1 MLRSGYWRNFDFWLL
16 GAVILANAFGIAM
29 IRSAIAGNEVLAG
42 LDQRQ
47 IVYTG
52 IGLAVILVTAAI
64 DYHVWFSINRT
75 IYILITVFLIT
86 LFFIGGVRFGAARWI
101 ETGLVSIQPTELAK
115 IIVILALA
123 SFHQHNIDAPRD
135 LWWVLRSLLVPAWIA
150 LWIFLQPNL
159 SNVIVIMVIWAAM
172 AWLNGL
178 QFRHLLIF
186 GAVGIAGGLVAML
199 APFSPLQ
206 DYQRQRVFNFL
217 FPNPNAS
224 YGATY
229 NVQQAL
235 ISIGAGGLFGEGYG
249 LGSQVHLRFLK
260 VRHTDFIFS
269 VVAEEFGLIGTA
281 LVLILVMFIILRCLR
296 AARLAKDQYGS
307 MVSYGVAI
315 VIFFQA
321 AVNIAVNMNLIPVT
335 GLPLPFISYG
345 GSGLVSLMAAI
356 GLVESVVLHHKTLE
370 F

>member
-1 MLRSGYWRNFDFWLL
+1 
-16 GAVILANAFGIAM
+16 
-29 IRSAIAGNEVLAG
+29 
-42 LDQRQ
+42 
-47 IVYTG
+47 
-52 IGLAVILVTAAI
+52 
-64 DYHVWFSINRT
+64 
-75 IYILITVFLIT
+75 
-86 LFFIGGVRFGAARWI
+86 
-101 ETGLVSIQPTELAK
+101 
-115 IIVILALA
+115 
-123 SFHQHNIDAPRD
+123 
-135 LWWVLRSLLVPAWIA
+135 
-150 LWIFLQPNL
+150 
-159 SNVIVIMVIWAAM
+159 
-172 AWLNGL
+172 
-178 QFRHLLIF
+178 LLIF
-186 GAVGIAGGLVAML
+186 GAVGIAGGLLAML